1 MRIGIDLKASHLP
14 NITIHAHTPNER
26 ASSRPNVSSGA
37 RAFSVG
43 LALIALCA
51 GCNAVVNFGDFKFG
65 PTEDERDAG
74 AADSGAAAD
83 GGERDSGNGQPGKDG
98 SVPPKDD
105 GGVTQ
110 DGSVSNGDSG
120 TGADGSVSD
129 GGNVDS
135 GTGNSDSGPSC
146 PAEIC
151 DNGVDDDCDRQSD
164 CDDSDC
170 LGQSNCCSVT
180 PENTVDEC
188 RDQRDND
195 CNGRTD
201 CGDLNCSGTL
211 ACCTAASI
219 AENTMAM
226 CTDGIDN
233 DCDGKVDCVDS
244 ECGGMAAC
252 CGVVSAGTD
261 DPITPSCC
269 TPDGMNEADAPNDG
283 KDNDCD
289 GLVDIPVLMSAFP
302 VQGLPSSAD
311 EVRLTFAPEMNP
323 SATLA
328 CSTKRPGQTPAF
340 SPCQLAGISVKP
352 FDSTQSA
359 NALNNG
365 LWITQVRW
373 DFPDG
378 RHSASY
384 TFRYYVHSSLH
395 NVSHCTPFH
404 MDQQWF
410 NVAAPRLAPPVPG
423 VKDTFKLG
431 LDTFLTSPFIRVK
444 YEVPWSGQTQFMLT
458 DATPSRDMWSLRR
471 RFSLGNMNKYLLIQ
485 RNYKSTRSTS
495 PDSCSAAAFKI
506 HDTHSGT
513 NKSFRTYTCQ
523 AVVLNRAGAGVCLN
537 NGATSA
543 AGPVIVHPSND
554 PVSNGLG
561 WQYANKFMWRQL
573 LETKGKVN
581 KVSRNFTTK
590 CTTFGCPGIY
600 LPDRSQFG
608 P

>member
-1 MRIGIDLKASHLP
+1 MRNGTDLNASHLP
-14 NITIHAHTPNER
+14 SITLHARTPNER
-26 ASSRPNVSSGA
+26 ASRLKVSAGRGA
-37 RAFSVG
+37 FVVG
-43 LALIALCA
+43 FALIALCA
-51 GCNAVVNFGDFKFG
+51 GCNAVVNFGDFEFG
-65 PTEDERDAG
+65 PGKGDKDSGTT
-74 AADSGAAAD
+74 DSGAAAD
-83 GGERDSGNGQPGKDG
+83 GGERDSGLGHPDKDG
-98 SVPPKDD
+98 SVTPKDD
-105 GGVTQ
+105 SGVAQ
-110 DGSVSNGDSG
+110 DGSVSGGDSG
-120 TGADGSVSD
+120 PGADGSVGD
-129 GGNVDS
+129 GGDVDS
-135 GTGNSDSGPSC
+135 GTGNQDSGTSC

-170 LGQSNCCSVT
+170 LGQSSCCSAT
-180 PENTVDEC
+180 PENTVAEC
-188 RDQRDND
+188 RDSRDND

-211 ACCTAASI
+211 ACCTAASV

-252 CGVVSAGTD
+252 CGIITD
-261 DPITPSCC
+261 GVDPITPSCC
-269 TPDGMNEADAPNDG
+269 TPDGMNEADPAATNDG

-311 EVRLTFAPEMNP
+311 EVRLNFMTEITAG
-323 SATLA
+323 ATLG
-328 CSTKRPGQTPAF
+328 CSTKRPGQPPSF
-340 SPCQLAGISVKP
+340 SLCPLDGTTVKP
-352 FDSTQSA
+352 FTSVQSA
-359 NALNNG
+359 NSTNNG

-395 NVSHCTPFH
+395 NASHCTPFH
-404 MDQQWF
+404 SDQQWF
-410 NVAAPRLAPPVPG
+410 IAANTLLGVADAGA
-423 VKDTFKLG
+423 FKLG
-431 LDTFLTSPFIRVK
+431 VDTFLSSPFIRVTYK
-444 YEVPWSGQTQFMLT
+444 VPWSGQTQFMLT
-458 DATPSRDMWSLRR
+458 DPTPSRDMWSLRR
-471 RFSLGNMNKYLLIQ
+471 RFTLGTVNKYLLIQ

-495 PDSCSAAAFKI
+495 PDTCSAAAFRI

-513 NKSFRTYTCQ
+513 EKSFRTYTCQ

-543 AGPVIVHPSND
+543 AGPVIAHPSND

-561 WQYANKFMWRQL
+561 WQSANKFMWRQL
-573 LETKGKVN
+573 LETSGLHDI
-581 KVSRNFTTK
+581 SRNFTAK
-590 CTTFGCPGIY
+590 CPTLGCPGIY